1 LIALFRIETISERTK
16 SILKTLRNRR
26 ARGEQ
31 VAMTQIVAEEQLRL
45 REQLMRK
52 PKPTTT
58 TTNDEK
64 RTKIFFFALIKKR
77 MSYLLTAIQEK
88 KSVAPMKRKA
98 NELDS
103 SISKKA
109 RTVEKVLKHSIKFLY
124 F

>member
-1 LIALFRIETISERTK
+1 MIALFRIETISERTK

-52 PKPTTT
+52 PKPTT
-58 TTNDEK
+58 NDEK
-64 RTKIFFFALIKKR
+64 RTKIFFFALIKKI

-109 RTVEKVLKHSIKFLY
+109 RTVEKVFEHSIKFLY